1 MVKINILEAW
11 SDQKSTFPEKFKKP
25 QNAIGSPVIA
35 VSMTSQQLG
44 TTGDRC
50 YNSVQRRHRQIKF
63 VANEYNEQVLTAH
76 KVSFL
81 GKLPLLVLYRRR
93 PQVLMAQ

>member
-1 MVKINILEAW
+1 M
-11 SDQKSTFPEKFKKP
+11 STFPEKFKNP

-50 YNSVQRRHRQIKF
+50 YNSVQRRHRQVKL

-81 GKLPLLVLYRRR
+81 GILPWHRADTAPAK
-93 PQVLMAQ
+93 PQRSLTYPT